1 MPKRT
6 HDSYLIGVNCAAT
19 ACAPISSA
27 LCAIPARHRILEF
40 AVNPVGEFLWPLDVM
55 LEGRRIRIRARSAA
69 KLRRHRCCR
78 RNGDG
83 SPGTLVVALA
93 NEIAQYIIGADARG
107 GRRIALNSMRDFRAA
122 RSLEEFQYYKT
133 HPEIA
138 ASQLVTV
145 TSGIA
150 SDVIAAMPM
159 GAMTA
164 QL

>member
-1 MPKRT
+1 
-6 HDSYLIGVNCAAT
+6 
-19 ACAPISSA
+19 
-27 LCAIPARHRILEF
+27 
-40 AVNPVGEFLWPLDVM
+40 M